1 MIMTTMMMMIMKTDA
16 DDDDDNDVDHDDV
29 DDYDDDDDS
38 CYLPVQTKFHM
49 QPRREICINERSSSP
64 FTIWVYGHVIAM
76 NIFVL

>member
-16 DDDDDNDVDHDDV
+16 DDDDNDVDHDDV
-29 DDYDDDDDS
+29 DDYDDDDS

>member
-29 DDYDDDDDS
+29 DDYDDDDS